1 MQSKG
6 KVEVGEAMIEFLD
19 DGSGDT
25 VVLIP
30 GGGLDAS
37 YFDNF
42 ARRLAHA
49 GFRAVAVNP
58 RGAGESTGPLEGITL
73 HTFAADVAGV
83 IEALNCGPV
92 HVLGHAFGNRVARC
106 LAADRPDLVRSVILL
121 AAGGLIAPAAEVQ
134 RALQS
139 WFRHDAT
146 EAECLEALQSMVA
159 DPSAAQSIWHQVKR
173 WPAVAAAQMAAIQAT
188 PYQEW
193 WGEASF
199 APFFVVQGLA
209 DRAAPPANG
218 HALRDQFGTRVRL
231 VDIPQAG
238 HMLLDEQPEA
248 VAEAVLA
255 FLREQSPA
263 VG

>member
-6 KVEVGEAMIEFLD
+6 KVNVGEAMIEFLD
-19 DGSGDT
+19 DGSGDM

-37 YFDNF
+37 YFDHF
-42 ARRLAHA
+42 ARRLAQA

-58 RGAGESTGPLEGITL
+58 RGAGESTGSLEGITL
-73 HTFAADVAGV
+73 HTLAADVAGV
-83 IEALNCGPV
+83 IEALTGGAV

-134 RALQS
+134 RAIQP
-139 WFRHDAT
+139 WFRPDAT
-146 EAECLEALQSMVA
+146 VAECLEALQSMVA
-159 DPSAAQSIWHQVKR
+159 DPSVAHSLWHRVKR
-173 WPAVAAAQMAAIQAT
+173 WPAVAAAQVAASQAT

-193 WGEASF
+193 SGEMSV
-199 APFFVVQGLA
+199 APFFIVQGLA

-218 HALRDQFGTRVRL
+218 YALRDQFGTRVRL
-231 VDIPQAG
+231 VDIPHAG

-248 VAEAVLA
+248 VAEAVLV
-255 FLREQSPA
+255 FLR
-263 VG
+263 G

>member
-6 KVEVGEAMIEFLD
+6 KVGVGEARIEFLA

-30 GGGLDAS
+30 GGGFDAS
-37 YFDNF
+37 YFDHF

-58 RGAGESTGPLEGITL
+58 RGAGESTGPLAGLTL

-83 IEALNCGPV
+83 IDALDCGPV

-121 AAGGLIAPAAEVQ
+121 AAGGLVAPAAAVQ
-134 RALQS
+134 GALRT
-139 WFRHDAT
+139 WFRQDAT
-146 EAECLEALQSMVA
+146 DAECLEALQSMVA
-159 DPSAAQSIWHQVKR
+159 DPSAAQRLWHQVKR
-173 WPAVAAAQMAAIQAT
+173 WPAVAAAQTAASQAM
-188 PYQEW
+188 PRQEW
-193 WGEASF
+193 WGETSV
-199 APFFVVQGLA
+199 APFFIVQGLA
-209 DRAAPPANG
+209 DRVAPPANG

-263 VG
+263 LG

>member
-37 YFDNF
+37 YFDHF

-73 HTFAADVAGV
+73 HTLAADVAGV
-83 IEALNCGPV
+83 IEALNGGPV

-139 WFRHDAT
+139 WFRQDAT

-159 DPSAAQSIWHQVKR
+159 DPSAAQSTWHRVKR
-173 WPAVAAAQMAAIQAT
+173 WPAVAAAQVAASQAT

-193 WGEASF
+193 SGETSV
-199 APFFVVQGLA
+199 APFLVVQGLA
-209 DRAAPPANG
+209 DRAALPANG
-218 HALRDQFGTRVRL
+218 YALRDQCGMRVRL

-255 FLREQSPA
+255 FLRAQAPA
-263 VG
+263 LG